1 MRLPLRTLLSSVL
14 FVLGSSGVGGC
25 AEPASAAPA
34 TPATSHANGD
44 SAATVSAVRTATTR
58 SPGQTEVVSVPGGGQ
73 LKRVE
78 LGEGF
83 QHVAVGRLEADGTVS
98 VKCVDSAPQAE
109 AFLSGSGRAD
119 VQ

>member
-1 MRLPLRTLLSSVL
+1 
-14 FVLGSSGVGGC
+14 
-25 AEPASAAPA
+25 
-34 TPATSHANGD
+34 
-44 SAATVSAVRTATTR
+44 
-58 SPGQTEVVSVPGGGQ
+58 